1 MLEATTMDSAYHF
14 IITRMVDT
22 GQAPHYSELAD
33 HLSLS
38 IDDGRQVLHQLR
50 VESGG
55 AVRLHPDADLIEAV
69 PPFSSIPTQYRI
81 TVDGQRKWFGQ

>member
-1 MLEATTMDSAYHF
+1 MIPEATTLDSAYHF

-38 IDDGRQVLHQLR
+38 IDDGRRVLHQL
-50 VESGG
+50 VESTG
-55 AVRLHPDADLIEAV
+55 AVRLQPDADLIETV
-69 PPFSSIPTQYRI
+69 PPFSSIPTHYRI
-81 TVDGQRKWFGQ
+81 TVDGQQKWFGQ

>member
-1 MLEATTMDSAYHF
+1 MVESAILDGAYHF

-38 IDDGRQVLHQLR
+38 IDDGRRVLHELA
-50 VESGG
+50 ESSG
-55 AVRLHPDADLIEAV
+55 AVRQHPDADLIESV
-69 PPFSSIPTQYRI
+69 PPFSNIPTQYRI
-81 TVDGQRKWFGQ
+81 TVDGQQKWFGQ

>member
-1 MLEATTMDSAYHF
+1 MAEATTMDGAYHF

-22 GQAPHYSELAD
+22 GQAPHYSDLAD

-38 IDDGRQVLHQLR
+38 IDDGRRVLHELA
-50 VESGG
+50 ESSG
-55 AVRLHPDADLIEAV
+55 AVRLNPEADLIEAV

-81 TVDGQRKWFGQ
+81 TVDGQQKWFGQ